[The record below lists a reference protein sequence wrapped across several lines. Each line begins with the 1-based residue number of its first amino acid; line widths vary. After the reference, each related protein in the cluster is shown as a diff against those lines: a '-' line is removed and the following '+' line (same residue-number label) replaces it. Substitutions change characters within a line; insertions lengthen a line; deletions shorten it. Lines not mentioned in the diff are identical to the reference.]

1 MIEVAENG
9 YLRAPEPEDL
19 QWLYGIENDASLWY
33 LGISKEPWSK
43 KVLADYLASQPGNLQ
58 RDGQLR
64 LLFIFNGETAGAIDL
79 FDYDPVAR
87 KAGVGIVISEAF
99 RGKGLGKMVLKAF
112 ESYCFRT
119 LGLHSLYAH
128 VPSNNDASL
137 QLFEQCGYRMVGIL
151 EDWVWFNGAHQNA
164 QLFQKLVS

>member
-1 MIEVAENG
+1 MIEVTDNG

-64 LLFIFNGETAGAIDL
+64 LLFVFNGETAGAIDL

-99 RGKGLGKMVLKAF
+99 RGKGLGKKVLKAF